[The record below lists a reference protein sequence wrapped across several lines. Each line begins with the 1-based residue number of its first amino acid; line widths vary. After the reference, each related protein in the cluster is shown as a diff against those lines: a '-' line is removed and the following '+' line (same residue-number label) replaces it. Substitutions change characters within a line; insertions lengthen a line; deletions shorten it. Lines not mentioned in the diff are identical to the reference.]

1 MDEKR
6 YTFKEL
12 LELYQVDSKTLIL
25 WARDLRFPL
34 FSVSPYKRYARESD
48 IREWENTFGKWLFES
63 GSRTVRIPEWMR

>member
-48 IREWENTFGKWLFES
+48 IREWENSIRACLIDSSSLKAGES
-63 GSRTVRIPEWMR
+63 G